1 MAGGKAGHALTPR
14 LARERAALDQ
24 CMLRDRRRLEA
35 WTDRLARRGGRV
47 DAREL
52 DRLTAQL
59 NASVARAEA
68 RRASIPTICYDGTLP
83 VHGRREAIAAAIAA
97 SQVVI
102 VSGATGSGKSTQ
114 LPKICLELGRG
125 TRGMIGHTQPR
136 RIAAQALA
144 QRVAE
149 EVGTTTGDLVGYQ
162 VRFTDRTGPRT
173 LVKLMTD
180 GLLLRELEGDPL
192 LERYDT
198 LILDEAHE
206 RNLNV
211 DFLLGVCR
219 QLVRRRPE
227 LRVIVTSAT
236 IETARFAEFFGGAP
250 VVDVE
255 GRSYPVEVRYRPL
268 HEDEAEAPSLA
279 EAVAL
284 ALDELAI
291 EGSRV
296 EGDALVFLPGER
308 QIAECS
314 DLLARTRAADWDVLP
329 LFSRLSAQEQ
339 QRIFAA
345 HGRRRAVLATNVA
358 ETSLTIPGVRFVV
371 DSGLARVSRY
381 SPRSKF
387 QRLPIEPV
395 SRASADQRT
404 GRCGRV
410 AAGICIRLYAEDE
423 FAARPRYTEPE
434 ILRTNLASLILQ
446 MAALGLGAPEDFPF
460 LDAPDTRQLNDG
472 YRLLQELSAVDGDR
486 RITRLGRQMAGLPV
500 DPRLARILLEA
511 GRTGCLAEALV
522 IAAFLSIQDPRERP
536 TDKADAASERHA
548 QFADERSDFLMVLNL
563 WRAIREQAAGGN
575 RALRRWCRDNYLSFL
590 RAREWQD
597 LHEQLAQVAAGFE
610 LKANAQPAASG
621 PLHHAILTGFLGGI
635 GVLDEDRTYLG
646 ARDARFVIAPG
657 TPLRKRSPNWVVAAS
672 LVETQRLYARMVA
685 QVQPSW
691 IEAAG
696 SHLVRRT
703 YGEAQWVPE
712 RGMVMARE
720 TVSLYGRV
728 LSSGRQVN
736 FARVDPATARRMF
749 VEEALVRRQSSLTAA
764 FLERNQEA
772 RRGIERL
779 EAKLRRRD
787 LLAHDDVLAGFYLE
801 RIPAD
806 VATTRGF
813 EHWWRAEERRQ
824 PNRLDMPQQ
833 ALLSQDLPVVD
844 VESYPDTWS
853 LDGNQLPLH
862 YLFDATSPGDGVT
875 LTVPLPLL
883 GSLAPERLDWLVPG
897 MLREKVV
904 ALLRGLPKDLRRELV
919 PIPDAADRFLESLQ
933 GTRDGSL
940 FSRLAGFVTE
950 RAGRATDAGI
960 FAGIVLPAALRL
972 NFRVLDAGGHEIRSS
987 RDLDSLQRELI
998 KAGGTIATPGSEW
1011 NRDQLRRWDFAGIPD
1026 EVSVRI
1032 AGVSVRMHPGVEDTG
1047 DAVRLRLYP
1056 GAAQAELATREG
1068 VARLAALAL
1077 PQQHDLVRRNCAADR
1092 QLVLLAAAAGMGRAL
1107 FDEIADRAVADA
1119 IRASTCGEPRSAVEF
1134 ERLVD
1139 SIRGGVAAQG
1149 DELQGCARNAL
1160 AALKDARSALDAL
1173 GAPAFRFARDAIVH
1187 QVEALLAPGWMRRT
1201 PDPWLRQ
1208 LPKYLKAASRRALRA
1223 RDAVERDRMLH
1234 DQLVPYESALREL
1247 DFARAVE
1254 PAPEREQLRWM
1265 LEEFRVSL
1273 FAQEAQDA
1281 AAGLREASRPA
1292 TAARAPRIR
1301 RATAG
1306 AQPETSKLMPCASA
1320 NWLPQLTVQVWRRM

>member
-1 MAGGKAGHALTPR
+1 MAGGKAGHPLTSR
-14 LARERAALDQ
+14 LARVHAALDQ
-24 CMLRDRRRLEA
+24 CLLRDRRRLEA
-35 WTDRLARRGGRV
+35 WSNRLARRGGRV
-47 DAREL
+47 DPREIE
-52 DRLTAQL
+52 RLTQQMD
-59 NASVARAEA
+59 ASIAKAEA
-68 RRASIPTICYDGTLP
+68 RRRSVPAIRFDDTLP
-83 VHGRREAIAAAIAA
+83 VHARRDAIAAAMAT

-125 TRGMIGHTQPR
+125 VKGLIGHTQPR

-144 QRVAE
+144 QRIAE
-149 EVGTTTGDLVGYQ
+149 ETGTIIGDLVGYQ
-162 VRFTDRTGPRT
+162 VRFADRTGPRT

-180 GLLLRELEGDPL
+180 GLLLRELESDPL

-227 LRVIVTSAT
+227 LRVVVTSAT
-236 IETARFAEFFGGAP
+236 IETTRFAEFFGGAP

-268 HEDEAEAPSLA
+268 NEDEADAPSLP
-279 EAVAL
+279 EAVVT
-284 ALDELAI
+284 ALDELAATGRRI
-291 EGSRV
+291 D
-296 EGDALVFLPGER
+296 GDALVFLPGER
-308 QIAECS
+308 QIAECR
-314 DLLARTRAADWDVLP
+314 DLLSRTRAADWEVLP
-329 LFSRLSAQEQ
+329 LFARLSAQEQ

-345 HGRRRAVLATNVA
+345 HGSRRAVLATNVA

-395 SRASADQRT
+395 SQASADQRM

-410 AAGICIRLYAEDE
+410 AEGICIRLYAEDE
-423 FAARPRYTEPE
+423 FAARPRYTDPE

-500 DPRLARILLEA
+500 DPRLARVLLEA

-536 TDKADAASERHA
+536 ADKTDAANERHA
-548 QFADERSDFLMVLNL
+548 QFADGRSDFITVLNL
-563 WRAIREQAAGGN
+563 WRALREQGAGGN
-575 RALRRWCRDNYLSFL
+575 RLLRRWCRDNFLSFV

-597 LHEQLAQVAAGFE
+597 LYEQLLNVTARLE
-610 LKANAQPAASG
+610 LSVNEIPATSG

-635 GVLDEDRTYLG
+635 GVLDDDRTYLG

-657 TPLRKRSPNWVVAAS
+657 TPLRKRSPRWVVAAS

-696 SHLVRRT
+696 AHLVRRA
-703 YGEAQWVPE
+703 YSEAQWVPE

-736 FARVDPATARRMF
+736 FAKVDLATARRMF
-749 VEEALVRRQSSLTAA
+749 VEEALVRRQSALNAR
-764 FLERNQEA
+764 FLERNQQA
-772 RRGIERL
+772 RREIERL

-806 VATTRGF
+806 ISTTRSF
-813 EHWWRAEERRQ
+813 EHWWRSEERRH
-824 PNRLDMPQQ
+824 PSRLDMPEQ
-833 ALLSQDLPVVD
+833 AMLAQVIPE
-844 VESYPDTWS
+844 VEAEAYPDSWPV
-853 LDGNQLPLH
+853 DGNHLPLH
-862 YLFDATSPGDGVT
+862 YVFDTSSPDDGVT

-883 GSLAPERLDWLVPG
+883 GSLVQEQIDWLVPG

-904 ALLRGLPKDLRRELV
+904 ALLRGLPKELRRELV
-919 PIPDAADRFLESLQ
+919 PIPDAADRFLESLR
-933 GTRDGSL
+933 GARDRSL
-940 FSRLAGFVTE
+940 LSRLAEFVTE
-950 RAGRATDAGI
+950 RAGRATTAEAFSGV
-960 FAGIVLPAALRL
+960 VLPAALRL
-972 NFRVLDAGGHEIRSS
+972 NLRVVDTSGHEIRRG
-987 RDLDSLQRELI
+987 RDLDSLQREL
-998 KAGGTIATPGSEW
+998 KSSNTSALVATPGSAW
-1011 NRDQLRRWDFAGIPD
+1011 NRDGLRRWDFGEIPP

-1032 AGVSVRMHPGVEDTG
+1032 AGVSVRMYPSIEDTG
-1047 DAVRLRLYP
+1047 DAVRLRLLP
-1056 GAAQAELATREG
+1056 GATQAECATRDG
-1068 VARLAALAL
+1068 VTRLAALAM
-1077 PQQHDLVRRNCAADR
+1077 PQQHDLVRRSCGADR
-1092 QLVLLAAAAGMGRAL
+1092 ELVLLAAASGMGSGL
-1107 FDEIADRAVADA
+1107 LDEIADRAVADA
-1119 IRASTCGEPRSAVEF
+1119 IGASGCGEPRDAAAFDS
-1134 ERLVD
+1134 LVD
-1139 SIRGGVAAQG
+1139 SIRSRVAEQG
-1149 DELQGCARNAL
+1149 DELQRCARNTL
-1160 AALKDARSALDAL
+1160 AALKEVRSALDAL
-1173 GAPAFRFARDAIVH
+1173 GGPAFAFARDSISQ
-1187 QVEALLAPGWMRRT
+1187 QVAALLAPGWIRRT

-1208 LPKYLKAASRRALRA
+1208 LAKYLKAASRRAARV

-1247 DFARAVE
+1247 QFARAGDST
-1254 PAPEREQLRWM
+1254 PAPERERLRWM

-1273 FAQEAQDA
+1273 FAQELKTLRPVSAKRLDDQFKRARSESGRA
-1281 AAGLREASRPA
+1281 A
-1292 TAARAPRIR
+1292 
-1301 RATAG
+1301 
-1306 AQPETSKLMPCASA
+1306 
-1320 NWLPQLTVQVWRRM
+1320 